1 MKHTRA
7 LFKKSISLFVRLL
20 LSLCMLCGLFTA
32 AAGAAEAPFYNAAS
46 GEALTIVTAA
56 APTESEKTA
65 AETLQ
70 RYLEEVTG
78 KRPAIAAA
86 APETGAVISLA
97 VSEQLASQ
105 PKGSYRLRWGADAEQ
120 KPTDDPV
127 FYIEAAD
134 ARGLFNGVYGFL
146 SRVCGVEIYSANV
159 KTVPESETLAAESPY
174 FYAYVPTLE
183 YADTDWV
190 SPHDLEFAVANGLNG
205 IYSPVEP
212 LYGGKVNYI
221 WFCHSLTN
229 GIVPEGE
236 FFESHPE
243 YYALQEDG
251 TRQPTQLCLSNPAV
265 VEQAKKDVRKQVEES
280 YNPDAALNIVS
291 VTQDDNYL
299 YCRCENCAALAEQY
313 GGQSGIMLWFVNRIA
328 EDIDKDYPDL
338 VVDTFAYQ
346 YTRQAPQNIVPRE
359 NVCVR
364 LCSIECCFAHALDDP
379 NCEDNVN
386 FMKDLQDWSR
396 ICNRMYVWDYVTNF
410 LQTLCVFPNF
420 GVLRENIDTFREN
433 HVVGI
438 YEEGAYYA
446 DPAAVEFYDLRAFML
461 SRLMRDTLTAEEEL
475 AVRNGFLKA
484 YYGGEEG
491 GAAVGEIVDI
501 LTAHAGNEEGHLH
514 IYDAARYSLHG
525 MTDDVVA
532 RVNELWKIALDAA
545 AGDADA
551 VTRIENS
558 RLAWRYYEAC
568 AGKGEFKGIFGLV
581 NVSETKKLISDLQAA
596 GVTRYNEGKFMQDL
610 HLSPIVSP
618 ADWGETDSAVV
629 PPALITAAVT
639 VLLCLAAAVLAFVNR
654 RKLCGALLLCLT
666 AAAVPLGAVA
676 SDLFIRWEN
685 LALYGFVDALMLLT
699 VAGFILIAAWA
710 KNGCAFP
717 KGKKAGLTVFLSLL
731 ICALPYELTVLVIN
745 TLIYHGLRPLFSI
758 TLSAFVQIAIVAVSA
773 VIVILSFLRK
783 RGVGKK

>member
-1 MKHTRA
+1 MKKTWKTT
-7 LFKKSISLFVRLL
+7 LTLL

-78 KRPAIAAA
+78 KQPAIAAA
-86 APETGAVISLA
+86 APGTGAVISLS
-97 VSEQLASQ
+97 VSEQLATQ

-146 SRVCGVEIYSANV
+146 SRVCGVEIYSTNV
-159 KTVPESETLAAESPY
+159 KTVPESETLTVEPPC

-221 WFCHSLTN
+221 WFCHSLSN
-229 GIVPEGE
+229 GIVPEKE

-251 TRQPTQLCLSNPAV
+251 TRQPTQLCLSNPDV

-299 YCRCENCAALAEQY
+299 YCRCENCEALAGQY
-313 GGQSGIMLWFVNRIA
+313 GGQSGIMLWFVNQIA
-328 EDIDKDYPDL
+328 EDIGKDYPEL

-364 LCSIECCFAHALDDP
+364 LCSIECCFAHPLNDP

-410 LQTLCVFPNF
+410 AQTLCVFPNF

-446 DPAAVEFYDLRAFML
+446 DPAAMEFYDLRAFML
-461 SRLMRDTLTAEEEL
+461 SRLMRDELTAEEEL
-475 AVRNGFLKA
+475 AVRNGFLTA
-484 YYGGEEG
+484 YYGGEES
-491 GAAVGEIVDI
+491 GAAVGEILDI
-501 LTAHAGNEEGHLH
+501 LTEHAGTEEGHLH
-514 IYDAARYSLHG
+514 IYYSARDSLHG
-525 MTDDVVA
+525 MTDEVVD
-532 RVNELWKIALDAA
+532 RVNGLWDTALAAA

-551 VTRIENS
+551 VTRIEHS
-558 RLAWRYYEAC
+558 RFAWRYYEAC
-568 AGKGEFKGIFGLV
+568 TGKGEFRSVPGIRNIGEL
-581 NVSETKKLISDLQAA
+581 KKLIAEVYDA
-596 GVTRYNEGKFMQDL
+596 GLTRYSEGKSFSDMSL
-610 HLSPIVSP
+610 NPLVSP
-618 ADWGETDSAVV
+618 ADWGEKDSAVV
-629 PPALITAAVT
+629 LPAVIIAALVA
-639 VLLCLAAAVLAFVNR
+639 LLCLAAAVLAFVN
-654 RKLCGALLLCLT
+654 KHPLCGALLVCLT
-666 AAAVPLGAVA
+666 VAAVPLGV
-676 SDLFIRWEN
+676 SSGDLFIQWEN

-731 ICALPYELTVLVIN
+731 LCALPYELVVLVIN
-745 TLIYHGLRPLFSI
+745 TLIYHGHRPLHSI
-758 TLSAFVQIAIVAVSA
+758 TLSAFVQMAIVAASA
-773 VIVILSFLRK
+773 IVVILAFIRK
-783 RGVGKK
+783 RKADKK